1 MRGATSHTTDSAFD
15 TDLEL
20 LGTPRER
27 RLGTR
32 AATSFSAFI
41 TLGDE
46 RMRVRAA
53 QISTTGVVLDV
64 RHIELGDI
72 DHNFTI
78 ELAVPGLRRPI
89 RCIARLVRRFG
100 KLAAF
105 EFLVIGRDERLTLA
119 EHIDRVGR
127 AWGW

>member
-1 MRGATSHTTDSAFD
+1 MHSDPA
-15 TDLEL
+15 LERTL
-20 LGTPRER
+20 EPPGGPSSR
-27 RLGTR
+27 RLGAR

-41 TLGDE
+41 TLEDE
-46 RMRVRAA
+46 KVRVRAA
-53 QISTTGVVLDV
+53 QLSTTGVVLDV
-64 RHIELGDI
+64 RQLELGEVDR
-72 DHNFTI
+72 NFTL

-89 RCIARLVRRFG
+89 RCVARLVRRSG

-119 EHIDRVGR
+119 EHIDRVSR

>member
-1 MRGATSHTTDSAFD
+1 MSGPSDPA
-15 TDLEL
+15 LERSL
-20 LGTPRER
+20 LLEPLGGVPER
-27 RLGTR
+27 RLGAR

-41 TLGDE
+41 TLGDDKV
-46 RMRVRAA
+46 RVRAA
-53 QISTTGVVLDV
+53 QLSTTGVVLDV
-64 RHIELGDI
+64 RNVELGEVDR
-72 DHNFTI
+72 NFTL

-89 RCIARLVRRFG
+89 RCVARLVRRLG

-127 AWGW
+127 HWGW

>member
-1 MRGATSHTTDSAFD
+1 MSRASDSA
-15 TDLEL
+15 LERSFEPSL
-20 LGTPRER
+20 SPPPER
-27 RLGTR
+27 RLGAR
-32 AATSFSAFI
+32 VATSFSVFI

-46 RMRVRAA
+46 RVRVRAA
-53 QISTTGVVLDV
+53 QISTTGVVLDL
-64 RHIELGDI
+64 RHVEFDELDR
-72 DHNFTI
+72 NVTL

-89 RCIARLVRRFG
+89 RCISRLARRVG

-127 AWGW
+127 RWGW

>member
-1 MRGATSHTTDSAFD
+1 LERSSESPDSERSERSGTHPARRIGA
-15 TDLEL
+15 
-20 LGTPRER
+20 RV
-27 RLGTR
+27 
-32 AATSFSAFI
+32 ATSFSAFI
-41 TLGDE
+41 TLQGDKV
-46 RMRVRAA
+46 RVRAA
-53 QISTTGVVLDV
+53 QLSTTGVVLDV
-64 RHIELGDI
+64 RHVELGAI
-72 DHNFTI
+72 DRNFTL

-89 RCIARLVRRFG
+89 RCVARLVRRVG